1 MELKKEIESGGYEKR
16 DLSELEAWNDRLYRD
31 ILPDN
36 YSTSYGNPVFAVKE
50 LGEGYGQILS
60 FLYTE
65 LRGAIPYVFEGKTEY
80 LDILLELF
88 LEIYGQFEEEEIP
101 KEEQIKEIIYWY
113 ASDYCD
119 VFVADRIREQIDPDC
134 SFALNIICSSDLSDL
149 RYLYRF
155 GEYISENERR
165 TAEHLL
171 ELSEDVI
178 CKMAD
183 VYTEGYRVGFVNTGK
198 DLSKK
203 GTVEIRYVLGF
214 ERVIKKAVE
223 NFRKMGLRP
232 VFCRSGASVLTKT
245 PPSEGGV

>member
-1 MELKKEIESGGYEKR
+1 MIEERYDLAIGRIGRIGGEESVKLPFRNFFQKAASFLLMIDELKKEIERGEYEKR

-101 KEEQIKEIIYWY
+101 KEEQIKEIITGMPATTAMCSWRTG
-113 ASDYCD
+113 SRSRSTRT
-119 VFVADRIREQIDPDC
+119 VLLRRI
-134 SFALNIICSSDLSDL
+134 S
-149 RYLYRF
+149 
-155 GEYISENERR
+155 
-165 TAEHLL
+165 
-171 ELSEDVI
+171 
-178 CKMAD
+178 
-183 VYTEGYRVGFVNTGK
+183 
-198 DLSKK
+198 
-203 GTVEIRYVLGF
+203 
-214 ERVIKKAVE
+214 
-223 NFRKMGLRP
+223 
-232 VFCRSGASVLTKT
+232 
-245 PPSEGGV
+245 